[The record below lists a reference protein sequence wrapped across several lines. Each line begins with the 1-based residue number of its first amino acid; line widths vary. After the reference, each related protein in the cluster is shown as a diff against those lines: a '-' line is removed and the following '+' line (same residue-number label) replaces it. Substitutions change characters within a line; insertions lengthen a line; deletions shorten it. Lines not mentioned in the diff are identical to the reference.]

1 MKVNIPKIVDL
12 MCEKKMNQLQLAH
25 ACGVQTKTINAI
37 LTGKS
42 NPKIET
48 IGKLAD
54 CFGCKPSELV
64 YAQETRG

>member
-1 MKVNIPKIVDL
+1 MKVNISIIVDL
-12 MCEKKMNQLQLAH
+12 MCKNDMNQTQLAE

-48 IGKLAD
+48 IGKIAK
-54 CFGCKPSELV
+54 CFNCKPSELV
-64 YAQETRG
+64 EV